1 MPLFSL
7 IVSTAFLILLLAAV
21 TAGLVIWFKIKKK
34 AKEVSRSVFGNDDL
48 LSNLKN
54 TEQEYMQTP
63 KSVSDGHSIYTP
75 KLAKDFPEFNVD
87 EMKARAENCLKE
99 YLRAIDE
106 RELSLFTDG
115 NEELKEA
122 LYLRLNDLNLR
133 EIREHFESI
142 KIHTT
147 VLNTYNRYGGR
158 CVVRFQCALQ
168 YKFWA
173 EQDGKVIRG
182 SRDSITQSRY
192 SIDCCY
198 IQDADKVDDI
208 RAAGHAL
215 NCPNCGGAITT
226 LGNKTCPYCGAAIT
240 EFNIKVWQFCAIKEI
255 G

>member
-1 MPLFSL
+1 
-7 IVSTAFLILLLAAV
+7 
-21 TAGLVIWFKIKKK
+21 
-34 AKEVSRSVFGNDDL
+34 
-48 LSNLKN
+48 
-54 TEQEYMQTP
+54 
-63 KSVSDGHSIYTP
+63 
-75 KLAKDFPEFNVD
+75 D

-142 KIHTT
+142 KIHNT